1 MPTAQKTERV
11 AELRD
16 RIQGSTALLLADYR
30 GLTVSEI
37 SELRRSLREVETSL
51 AVVKNTLMRL
61 AVIEAGVEELQGFLS
76 GPSAVAFVNGD
87 PVAAAKRIS
96 AAARQFPALEVKG
109 GWMDGRLM
117 SAEQARALAELDSRE
132 VMLSKIAGMLKSEM
146 TRAASMMQAT
156 QSRFLALLEAYREKQ
171 FPENGAETESREPVL
186 PDGGADV
193 QTTDVGSIEAP
204 ASGGGEE

>member
-193 QTTDVGSIEAP
+193 QTTGVGSIEAP
-204 ASGGGEE
+204 ASGEGEE

>member
-16 RIQGSTALLLADYR
+16 QIQGSTALLVADYR

-37 SELRRSLREVETSL
+37 SQLRRSLREAKTSL

-61 AVIEAGVEELQGFLS
+61 AVVDAGVGELEELLT

-96 AAARQFPALEVKG
+96 AAARQFPALVVKG
-109 GWMDGRLM
+109 GWMDGRML
-117 SAEQARALAELDSRE
+117 SAEQANALAELESRE
-132 VMLSKIAGMLKSEM
+132 VMLSKIAGMLKAEM
-146 TRAASMMQAT
+146 ARAASMFQAA
-156 QSRFLALLEAYREKQ
+156 QSRFLGLLEAYREKLP
-171 FPENGAETESREPVL
+171 PENRAGAGTPEPAPV
-186 PDGGADV
+186 DGGPDTQANDA
-193 QTTDVGSIEAP
+193 GSTRSLVP
-204 ASGGGEE
+204 GEE